1 MTGKTRH
8 FFTLYDFLVNKYG
21 ILNDEA
27 KEICKT
33 FLVFGLYPLLS
44 SVQKIILEYAN
55 TYDRD
60 FKRFYPRGFER

>member
-1 MTGKTRH
+1 M
-8 FFTLYDFLVNKYG
+8 TLYEFLVKKYG
-21 ILNDEA
+21 ILEDEA

-33 FLVFGLYPLLS
+33 FLVFGLYPLPS
-44 SVQKIILEYAN
+44 CVQAIIIEYAY

>member
-1 MTGKTRH
+1 MTLH
-8 FFTLYDFLVNKYG
+8 DYLVNKYA
-21 ILNDEA
+21 ILEDEA

-33 FLVFGLYPLLS
+33 FLVFGLYPLPAK
-44 SVQKIILEYAN
+44 VQRIIREYAN